1 MKVKGGVPMTT
12 VNVSTAQNRL
22 KDLIAA
28 ALRGEVV
35 WIVQDEQN
43 AVQLVPAQSG
53 SRKREFGSAKG
64 LISIAA
70 DFDAPLADFSEYIP

>member
-1 MKVKGGVPMTT
+1 MTT
-12 VNVSTAQNRL
+12 VNLNTAQNHL
-22 KDLIAA
+22 KELVAA

-35 WIVQDEQN
+35 WIVQDGQN

-53 SRKREFGSAKG
+53 PRKREFGSAKG

-70 DFDAPLADFSEYIP
+70 DFDAPLTDFSEYMP